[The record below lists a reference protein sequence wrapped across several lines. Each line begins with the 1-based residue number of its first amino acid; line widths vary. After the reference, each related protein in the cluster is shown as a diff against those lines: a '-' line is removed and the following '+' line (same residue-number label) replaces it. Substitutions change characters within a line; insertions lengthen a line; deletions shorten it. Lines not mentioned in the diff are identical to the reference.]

1 MAAITKL
8 MLVAASVFLAGVPLA
23 ASQQAHQEKDQ
34 GKNYYAVVFLNR
46 ESLVGGTQRNVGF
59 FKRPSGDTIWT
70 NIYGRNLLSFGLA
83 IWEGKSSKRYY
94 IAAGNGL
101 HRSIDGGKTWRVLTD
116 WRTEEILSVAP
127 DPIDSAVIYVST
139 PFGVFKSIDEGRHW
153 EKKTSG
159 MKKWFVKK
167 VVVDVN
173 NRKKLFAVAEGDV
186 YRSTDSGEHWVP
198 LHAGLTD
205 VQSFA
210 QDPVSSEHLLAG
222 GEDNGIRLTLDGGKK
237 WQAAQGVSKE
247 SFYAIAISPD
257 GHTAYA
263 GGFKT
268 GLWTSTDAGVSW
280 KLLWQNPDI
289 EAIST
294 IHIEKNDSRHLM
306 IGTSGQGIYESLDA
320 GMTWRHAG
328 LKGCQVRQIELYP

>member
-1 MAAITKL
+1 MAAIRKL
-8 MLVAASVFLAGVPLA
+8 TLVAASVLLAGMPSA
-23 ASQQAHQEKDQ
+23 AFQQEHQGKDQ
-34 GKNYYAVVFLNR
+34 GKNCYAVVFLNR
-46 ESLVGGTQRNVGF
+46 ESLAGGTQRNVGL
-59 FKRPSGDTIWT
+59 FKRPAGDTIWT
-70 NIYGRNLLSFGLA
+70 NIYGRNLLSFGLG
-83 IWEGKSSKRYY
+83 IWEGKSSKRHY

-101 HRSIDGGKTWRVLTD
+101 HQSVDGTKSWRVLTD

-127 DPIDSAVIYVST
+127 DPVDSAVIYVST
-139 PFGVFKSIDEGRHW
+139 PFGVFKSVDEGRHW
-153 EKKTSG
+153 KKKMSG

-167 VVVDVN
+167 VVFDVSD
-173 NRKKLFAVAEGDV
+173 RKKLYAVAEEDI

-198 LHAGLTD
+198 LRAGLTD

-210 QDPVSSEHLLAG
+210 QDPVSPEHLLAG
-222 GEDNGIRLTLDGGKK
+222 GEDGGIRLTLDAGNT
-237 WQAAQGVSKE
+237 WRVAQGVSKE

-257 GHTAYA
+257 GHSAYA

-268 GLWTSTDAGVSW
+268 GLWVSTDSGVSW
-280 KLLWQNPDI
+280 RLLWQNPDI

-294 IHIEKNDSRHLM
+294 IYIEKNDSRHLM

>member
-1 MAAITKL
+1 MATIKKL
-8 MLVAASVFLAGVPLA
+8 VLAVFLFLVVGMLLVAFRQSP
-23 ASQQAHQEKDQ
+23 QKDD
-34 GKNYYAVVFLNR
+34 GKTYYAVVFLNR
-46 ESLVGGTQRNVGF
+46 GSLAGGTQRNVGI

-70 NIYGRNLLSFGLA
+70 SVYGRNLLSFGLG
-83 IWEGKSSKRYY
+83 IWEGTSGRRYY
-94 IAAGNGL
+94 MAAGNGL
-101 HRSIDGGKTWRVLTD
+101 HRSVDGTKSWRVLTD
-116 WRTEEILSVAP
+116 WHTEEILSVAP

-139 PFGVFKSIDEGRHW
+139 PFGVFKSIDEGGHW
-153 EKKTSG
+153 EKKMNG

-167 VVVDVN
+167 VMIDVN
-173 NRKKLFAVAEGDV
+173 NRQKLFAVAEEDV
-186 YRSTDSGEHWVP
+186 YRSTDSGEHWEP
-198 LHAGLTD
+198 LNAGLTD

-210 QDPVSSEHLLAG
+210 QDPAFPQHLLAG
-222 GEDNGIRLTLDGGKK
+222 GEDNGIRLSLDGGKTWK
-237 WQAAQGVSKE
+237 AAQGVPKE

-268 GLWTSTDAGVSW
+268 GLWTSMDAGVSW

-294 IHIEKNDSRHLM
+294 IYIEKHDSRHVM

-320 GMTWRHAG
+320 GKTWRSAG
-328 LKGCQVRQIELYP
+328 LLGCQVRQIELYP